1 MLTISL
7 SPNNFLANCSET
19 CSEVIACD
27 CSKRLLT
34 KSSSTDL
41 RLRLGKN
48 RNQLDHYFRNYIL
61 HQMVQR
67 DPGINVE
74 TFEEIPGAVKELK
87 EGVIAR
93 AYSIGCLRFL
103 GYETDSFRE

>member
-1 MLTISL
+1 MLSISL
-7 SPNNFLANCSET
+7 SPKNFLAKCSAT

-27 CSKRLLT
+27 RSKRLLT

-41 RLRLGKN
+41 FLRLRKN
-48 RNQLDHYFRNYIL
+48 RNQFDHYLRNYIL
-61 HQMVQR
+61 HHIVQG
-67 DPGINVE
+67 DPGIDME
-74 TFEEIPGAVKELK
+74 TFEEVPGAVKELK

-103 GYETDSFRE
+103 GYEMDSVRE